1 MQIVEASW
9 EVIDVLSPDRIMQKL
24 ERIGR
29 VSHKSEDKI
38 TPESADRFIAAR
50 IKEGHESIIEHE
62 NITVKFTCSRK
73 TSHQLVRHRLASFT
87 QESTRY
93 NNYSREFIVV
103 APPYWTKKSAQY
115 QDWILAMEWAEVA
128 YQNLIRGEHFGGG
141 QCSPEEA
148 ALVLPHSIKTEIY
161 VTANLREWRH
171 IFKMRCAPGADL
183 EIRNLMT
190 GLRGLLATILPV
202 IFGEL

>member
-103 APPYWTKKSAQY
+103 APPYWAKKSAQY
-115 QDWILAMEWAEVA
+115 
-128 YQNLIRGEHFGGG
+128 
-141 QCSPEEA
+141 
-148 ALVLPHSIKTEIY
+148 
-161 VTANLREWRH
+161 
-171 IFKMRCAPGADL
+171 
-183 EIRNLMT
+183 
-190 GLRGLLATILPV
+190 
-202 IFGEL
+202 